1 MTISH
6 WRRTNTL
13 GELRCDTLVLGAG
26 VAGLSAALALRA
38 HHVDTLVVD
47 RAAVGSGASSR
58 NAGYLMRGAADNY
71 AAGVRTWGR
80 DITRDLWRLTEH
92 NLFLLRSRG
101 AERLQTYQ
109 PRASCLLALTEEEQ
123 SELQHARSMMLEDG
137 FEAIWI
143 ESGSDT
149 VWRSGLARAGL
160 VNPHDA
166 VCNPCELLAM
176 LRAQLHAPIIEH
188 QEAIA
193 IEESGNDVVVT
204 LTDGRVRANRV
215 IACLNAYAPLLI
227 PEAALWVAPNRG
239 QMLTLRAPAAR
250 LDMSY
255 YANHGSEYFRAV
267 EPGIFVIGGWRK
279 RLAEAERTAKTRS
292 LPPSRTASLPERY
305 SGPTSRSS
313 AGGPASWVSRRT
325 DGPSPGP
332 SATARG
338 SGSWAASPG
347 TACPSPT
354 RPPRSPWMPCWAS
367 RTSPPRSPEPRPSAV
382 CLQISLAPDAAH
394 TRAAGRCSISD
405 TLGARPRRA
414 AEIQVHAPEGPST

>member
-71 AAGVRTWGR
+71 TAGVRTWGR

-101 AERLQTYQ
+101 VERLQTYQ
-109 PRASCLLALTEEEQ
+109 PRPSCLLALTEEEQ
-123 SELQHARSMMLEDG
+123 IELHQARSMMLEDG
-137 FEAIWI
+137 LDAPWI
-143 ESGSDT
+143 ETGSDT

-193 IEESGNDVVVT
+193 IEESGRDVIVT
-204 LTDGRVRANRV
+204 LTDGRVRANHV

-227 PEAALWVAPNRG
+227 AESAQWVAPNRG

-267 EPGIFVIGGWRK
+267 EPGVFVIGGWRK
-279 RLAEAERTAKTRS
+279 HFAEAERTYEDAVSHGVQNGLESFARAMFGADQQVISRWSGIMGFSPHGRPIAGPIRHGSRVWFLGGFTGHGMS
-292 LPPSRTASLPERY
+292 LAHATASLAVDAMLGLAGLPPAIAGTLA
-305 SGPTSRSS
+305 SSR
-313 AGGPASWVSRRT
+313 A
-325 DGPSPGP
+325 
-332 SATARG
+332 
-338 SGSWAASPG
+338 
-347 TACPSPT
+347 
-354 RPPRSPWMPCWAS
+354 
-367 RTSPPRSPEPRPSAV
+367 
-382 CLQISLAPDAAH
+382 
-394 TRAAGRCSISD
+394 
-405 TLGARPRRA
+405 
-414 AEIQVHAPEGPST
+414 